1 MAFTIFFATSTGK
14 TEDVAD
20 RLKELIPGTE
30 AKDVDNISSIDELVS
45 AEQLICCIPTWNTGA
60 EEARSGTAWDDLI
73 QEIPDK
79 DFAGKAVAII
89 GLGDSSG
96 YGDYFCDAMEELY
109 TAFLQS
115 GAKLIGKVPTE
126 GYTFD
131 ESKSVIDGKFCGLAI
146 DEDNES
152 ELTDQR
158 LGAWIQQINSVFK
171 PVRPRNTERTGIGI
185 NSSMNPIDPNF
196 ATLIQKLVNRH
207 SGNTTI

>member
-20 RLKELIPGTE
+20 RLKELLPGVE
-30 AKDVDNISSIDELVS
+30 AKDVDNIGSADELAA
-45 AEQLICCIPTWNTGA
+45 AEGLICCIPTWNTGA
-60 EEARSGTAWDDLI
+60 DEARSGTAWDDYV
-73 QEIPDK
+73 QEIPSL
-79 DFAGKAVAII
+79 DFAGKPVAIV

-96 YGDYFCDAMEELY
+96 YSDYFCDAMEELY

-115 GAKLIGKVPTE
+115 GAQLIGKVSTE
-126 GYTFD
+126 GYDFD

-158 LGAWIQQINSVFK
+158 LKAWVQQI
-171 PVRPRNTERTGIGI
+171 
-185 NSSMNPIDPNF
+185 SSE
-196 ATLIQKLVNRH
+196 A
-207 SGNTTI
+207 